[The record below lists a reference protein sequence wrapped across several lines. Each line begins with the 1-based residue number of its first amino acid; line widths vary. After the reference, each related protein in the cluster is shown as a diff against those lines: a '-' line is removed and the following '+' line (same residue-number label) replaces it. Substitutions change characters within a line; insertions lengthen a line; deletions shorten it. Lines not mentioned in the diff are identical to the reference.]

1 MPKVTQEYIEQKK
14 KLIVEAAAKV
24 CDKKAVCSV
33 TMQDVIDEA
42 GLSQGGIYRFY
53 QNVDDILI
61 DVLKWVSTFTIVDKE
76 KIIKEFSEKL
86 SAARNSSASAAEKI
100 EARRRCIHEILDEV
114 CSLFAI
120 VLEKFQH
127 PFFAIHF
134 GFSDMVLNFPER
146 AKYIFSQVESPFSLK
161 NECKFLAKEL
171 EKEISDGVIAPK
183 ISVDEF
189 MAFLRTSFMGINQVT
204 LVDERYVKN
213 IKGQKTYSAEIS
225 TRFKIVRKSCCYL
238 LGLEEYEK

>member
-14 KLIVEAAAKV
+14 KLIVESAAKV

-61 DVLKWVSTFTIVDKE
+61 DVLKWASTFTIIDKE
-76 KIIKEFSEKL
+76 KILNDFSQKL
-86 SAARNSSASAAEKI
+86 SAARNADANAQEKI
-100 EARRRCIHEILDEV
+100 QGRRRCLYEMIDET
-114 CSLFAI
+114 CSLLAM

-127 PFFAIHF
+127 PFFALHF

-146 AKYIFSQVESPFSLK
+146 AKYIFSQVESPFSMK
-161 NECKFLAKEL
+161 DECKFLAKEL
-171 EKEISDGVIAPK
+171 EREVNDGIIVPRV
-183 ISVDEF
+183 SVEEF
-189 MAFLRTSFMGINQVT
+189 MTFMRTSFLGINQVT
-204 LVDERYVKN
+204 LVDERYAKN
-213 IKGQKTYSAEIS
+213 IKDQKTYSAKIS
-225 TRFKIVRKSCCYL
+225 SRFKIVQKSCCYL
-238 LGLEEYEK
+238 LGLEEFEK